1 MQIEKIYDFVEDKI
15 CKIEANLQ
23 NVDERSANAN
33 DKEAERAGAMQQ
45 AQDLFKQFEDFARA
59 EIQVLRDV
67 GEFKT
72 FTIAFYGETNA
83 GKSTI
88 IESLRLYFNEATKQ
102 EQRAKFK
109 QNYQMLE
116 KMQENITRLENE
128 LKILQEKYALA
139 NSNVASMGG
148 FYRK

>member
-15 CKIEANLQ
+15 GRIEANLQ

-33 DKEAERAGAMQQ
+33 DKKAERVDAMQQ
-45 AQDLFKQFEDFARA
+45 AQALFKQFEDSARA

-102 EQRAKFK
+102 EQRVKFE
-109 QNYQMLE
+109 QNHQSYS
-116 KMQENITRLENE
+116 KILENLHNDIKDNSSE
-128 LKILQEKYALA
+128 LTILEERQNLNA
-139 NSNVASMGG
+139 NGG
-148 FYRK
+148 GL

>member
-1 MQIEKIYDFVEDKI
+1 MEKIYDFVEDKLS
-15 CKIEANLQ
+15 KVHLNLQ
-23 NVDERSANAN
+23 KIDERNVGKEQNKAKAL
-33 DKEAERAGAMQQ
+33 KEAERIFKECEVKAHKEIK
-45 AQDLFKQFEDFARA
+45 DLKS
-59 EIQVLRDV
+59 V

-102 EQRAKFK
+102 KQRAKFK

-139 NSNVASMGG
+139 NSNAASIGGGG